1 MIDTE
6 RPLQNTARLHE
17 EILRERAEGLH
28 EAAQGAAYRLAKRAE
43 DLAGLRAQIA
53 SLKAALNPAAAH
65 ALVASRIPAPAAVVK
80 PLPGKEAFAGSA
92 RTATASLPRSA
103 GWHSLAPYAAIAACA
118 IVLELGGVRRPISAA
133 PNLNALAQP
142 APAVVA
148 GVRPAAKG
156 SPVVVDDDRSEE
168 ALLLVHEW
176 KLPGDEKSLGERLG
190 GEVDIPGG
198 RPAWSVE
205 RTGARGYRVT
215 FQPAAK
221 DLPYAFEADIESR
234 VVWPTPETQ
243 ELLAP
248 RFTAAFRD
256 SVR

>member
-1 MIDTE
+1 MRDTE
-6 RPLQNTARLHE
+6 RSLDTIARLHT
-17 EILRERAEGLH
+17 EIMRERAAGLH
-28 EAAQGAAYRLAKRAE
+28 ESAEAA
-43 DLAGLRAQIA
+43 
-53 SLKAALNPAAAH
+53 KAR
-65 ALVASRIPAPAAVVK
+65 LVAREEALARLRTQVSLLKKSLQPAPVAVPV
-80 PLPGKEAFAGSA
+80 PVPAKEALPVSAVAG
-92 RTATASLPRSA
+92 ASLPRTRNWA
-103 GWHSLAPYAAIAACA
+103 SLAPYAAIVACA
-118 IVLELGGVRRPISAA
+118 FYLDLGGIRR
-133 PNLNALAQP
+133 
-142 APAVVA
+142 PAVVA
-148 GVRPAAKG
+148 HDLSALVRPAPVPVVSARPVAKG
-156 SPVVVDDDRSEE
+156 APVLVDDDRSQE

-190 GEVDIPGG
+190 GELDLPGG

-215 FQPAAK
+215 FQPAEK
-221 DLPYAFEADIESR
+221 DLPYAFEADVESR

>member
-1 MIDTE
+1 MNRPFSSAGCVGHRASWTE
-6 RPLQNTARLHE
+6 RVDVGGQGGGVPQ
-17 EILRERAEGLH
+17 
-28 EAAQGAAYRLAKRAE
+28 EASIFR
-43 DLAGLRAQIA
+43 
-53 SLKAALNPAAAH
+53 AALSGDGRF
-65 ALVASRIPAPAAVVK
+65 V
-80 PLPGKEAFAGSA
+80 AFASA
-92 RTATASLPRSA
+92 SPD
-103 GWHSLAPYAAIAACA
+103 
-118 IVLELGGVRRPISAA
+118 LG
-133 PNLNALAQP
+133 ALARP

-148 GVRPAAKG
+148 NARPAAKG
-156 SPVVVDDDRSEE
+156 APVVVDDDRSEE

-176 KLPGDEKSLGERLG
+176 KLPGDEKSLGDRLG
-190 GEVDIPGG
+190 GQVDLPGG

-215 FQPAAK
+215 FQPREK

-256 SVR
+256 AVR

>member
-6 RPLQNTARLHE
+6 RSLDTIARLHT
-17 EILRERAEGLH
+17 EIMRERAAGLH
-28 EAAQGAAYRLAKRAE
+28 ESAEAA
-43 DLAGLRAQIA
+43 
-53 SLKAALNPAAAH
+53 KAR
-65 ALVASRIPAPAAVVK
+65 LVAREEALARLRTQVSLLKKSLQPAPVAVTVPVAAPIPV
-80 PLPGKEAFAGSA
+80 PAKEALPVSAVAG
-92 RTATASLPRSA
+92 ASLPRTMNWA
-103 GWHSLAPYAAIAACA
+103 SLAPYAAIVACA
-118 IVLELGGVRRPISAA
+118 FYLDLGGIRRPA
-133 PNLNALAQP
+133 
-142 APAVVA
+142 AVVHDLTA
-148 GVRPAAKG
+148 LVRPAPVPVVSARPVAKG
-156 SPVVVDDDRSEE
+156 APILVDDDRSQE

-190 GEVDIPGG
+190 GELDLPGG

-215 FQPAAK
+215 FQTTEK
-221 DLPYAFEADIESR
+221 DLPYAFEADVESR